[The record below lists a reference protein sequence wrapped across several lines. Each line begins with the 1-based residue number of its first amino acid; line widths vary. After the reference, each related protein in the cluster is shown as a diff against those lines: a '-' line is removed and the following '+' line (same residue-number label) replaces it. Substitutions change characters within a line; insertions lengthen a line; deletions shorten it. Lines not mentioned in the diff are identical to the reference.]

1 MSLDNYFDPSD
12 EADEAPEH
20 AATPTDELAD
30 VDGIQNQRNVVIHGD
45 VSSGEWEAILM
56 ECHKEVKV
64 WNVDTTGSTPALETI
79 QMQEQAVGDVIK
91 ALAQATR
98 VYVLPEE
105 PGTSEFE
112 EQRLA
117 GAIAEPENA
126 IVVGRPVNE
135 ERSKL
140 LTQVSDSGAVVV
152 ASLEDAALY
161 VACAV

>member
-12 EADEAPEH
+12 EADEAPDH
-20 AATPTDELAD
+20 VATPNDELAD
-30 VDGIQNQRNVVIHGD
+30 VDGIQNERNVVIHGD
-45 VSSGEWEAILM
+45 VGSGEWEAIMM

-64 WNVDTTGSTPALETI
+64 WNVGSSNSPSLETI
-79 QMQEQAVGDVIK
+79 QLQEQGVLNTIK
-91 ALAQATR
+91 AIAAATR

-112 EQRLA
+112 EERVA

-126 IVVGRPVNE
+126 IVVGRPVIE
-135 ERSKL
+135 ERYKL
-140 LTQVSDSGAVVV
+140 LTQVADSGAVVV
-152 ASLEDAALY
+152 ASMEDAALY